1 MRVRAAQPQ
10 LPPNDG
16 DIVRVHA
23 PYAYAGHY
31 GEDIVRVTETQPHR
45 PRDHRPRND
54 ADVVRLEAPR
64 LGRHHV
70 DMVRVDAPGPQPRP
84 NQNDVVSIDG
94 SNPLRP
100 LNQNDVVS
108 VDGSNPL
115 RASNQNDVVSI
126 DGSNPLQPHPMVVAA
141 VAMCNR
147 GNLSQQQVEQLLA
160 AEPLVQLTPHQKA

>member
-94 SNPLRP
+94 SNPL
-100 LNQNDVVS
+100 
-108 VDGSNPL
+108 
-115 RASNQNDVVSI
+115 
-126 DGSNPLQPHPMVVAA
+126 QPHPMVVAA